1 MNTFSAYVF
10 RQVMIPLLAV
20 LGALAA
26 IALLTQGLNQL
37 DLIVSN
43 RRAGLAFAWVT
54 LLAMPQLISLILPL
68 AVFFAVLY
76 ALNRM
81 HRESEIVV
89 LYGAG
94 VSRRRITTPILQ
106 LAFLAA
112 FLHLGINVLVQPA
125 SYRERRETIYE
136 LRTDVA
142 SSLVREGAFTYPADN
157 LTLYA
162 RERGGAGEM
171 RDLMIDDARGEHAL
185 TYTARAGAVTMIE
198 GQPAVVMRDGQVQRQ
213 LDDGS
218 VEVLDF
224 DRYVLQLGNFFDA
237 DDEAFFLKPSDR
249 YLYELFFPD
258 LTARY
263 DQYNVDRF
271 LAEGHSR
278 LASPLISLA
287 MALIAAVGVLAG
299 DFSRRG
305 YAKRMIVASV
315 AALLLRL
322 LTLAVQSACADDP
335 SLNAV
340 QYILP
345 IGAALIA
352 AGMLGGRTPSRKL
365 RRAVRKANLEAAGAA
380 QT

>member
-37 DLIVSN
+37 DLIISN
-43 RRAGLAFAWVT
+43 QRAGLAFAWVT
-54 LLAMPQLISLILPL
+54 LLAIPQLLSMILPL

-76 ALNRM
+76 SLNRM

-94 VSRRRITTPILQ
+94 VSRRRIISPILQ

-112 FLHLGINVLVQPA
+112 FVHLGINVLVQPA

-142 SSLVREGAFTYPADN
+142 SSLVREGAFTFPADN

-162 RERGGAGEM
+162 RERGGGGEM
-171 RDLMIDDARGEHAL
+171 RDLMINDARGEHAL
-185 TYTARAGAVTMIE
+185 TYTARSGAVTMIN
-198 GQPAVVMRDGQVQRQ
+198 GLPAVVMRDGQVQRQ
-213 LDDGS
+213 LSDGS
-218 VEVLDF
+218 VQVLDF
-224 DRYVLQLGNFFDA
+224 DRYVLQLGNFFGG
-237 DDEAFFLKPSDR
+237 EEMFFLKASDR

-258 LTARY
+258 LTAHY
-263 DQYNVDRF
+263 DQQNVDKF

-278 LASPLISLA
+278 LASPLINIA
-287 MALIAAVGVLAG
+287 MALIAAAGVLVG
-299 DFSRRG
+299 DFNRQG
-305 YAKRMIVASV
+305 YAKRMMIASGV
-315 AALLLRL
+315 ALLLRL
-322 LTLAVQSACADDP
+322 VTLALQTVCADQP
-335 SLNAV
+335 SLNPLQYAV
-340 QYILP
+340 PIL
-345 IGAALIA
+345 AALCAWSI
-352 AGMLGGRTPSRKL
+352 LGGKSPSRKAQ
-365 RRAVRKANLEAAGAA
+365 RAIRQANQQAAKAA
-380 QT
+380 